1 MQITYSKKSKTTVV
15 SMGTSADTLSTS
27 LSRPN
32 HVTEPSSIRQKISR
46 QWLKFKTYIKNKPFL
61 TATAYLCLDLL
72 LRVHNAL
79 DSTARTLL
87 RSIPVI
93 AYVFILISLLKNFF
107 RAEDDSTESQEQ
119 DIQLMYL
126 ITLGVLIAVNFIL
139 PALGTFCDILIAASF
154 VAHNYAIS
162 DLHTRTITHQ
172 LHQEI
177 ASFSLFS
184 AALMITMAFI
194 PSLVIPLTAVMII
207 SNILFMKF
215 YSHHAKNITARHMNL
230 EDVISPAGSVVTTS
244 YTPGTK
250 GEEDDNKDSIQF
262 STSDNQDRDPNQPS
276 LEALGQAQIV
286 AMFF

>member
-1 MQITYSKKSKTTVV
+1 MQITYSKKSKITVV
-15 SMGTSADTLSTS
+15 SMETRSDTSSTS
-27 LSRPN
+27 FSRRC
-32 HVTEPSSIRQKISR
+32 HVTGPGSIRQKISL
-46 QWLKFKTYIKNKPFL
+46 QWSELKTYIKNKPFL
-61 TATAYLCLDLL
+61 AATAYLCLDLL
-72 LRVHNAL
+72 LRLNNAL
-79 DSTARTLL
+79 HCTARTLL

-93 AYVFILISLLKNFF
+93 AYIFILISLLKNFF
-107 RAEDDSTESQEQ
+107 KAEDDSTESQEQ

-162 DLHTRTITHQ
+162 DLHTRTITRQ

-215 YSHHAKNITARHMNL
+215 YSHHAKNITARYM
-230 EDVISPAGSVVTTS
+230 ISPADRVVTTS
-244 YTPGTK
+244 HTPGTK
-250 GEEDDNKDSIQF
+250 VEENDNQYSIQF
-262 STSDNQDRDPNQPS
+262 STSDNRDLNKSS
-276 LEALGQAQIV
+276 LGALGHAQV
-286 AMFF
+286 GAMML